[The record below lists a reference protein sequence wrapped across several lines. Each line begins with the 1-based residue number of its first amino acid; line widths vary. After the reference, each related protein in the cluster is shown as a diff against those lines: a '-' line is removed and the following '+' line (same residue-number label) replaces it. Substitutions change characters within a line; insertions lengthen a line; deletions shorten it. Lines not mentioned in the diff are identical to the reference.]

1 MLNIMIYDL
10 GLDFVFTSTWDVN
23 NTNVSV
29 IGPIHSTHRVTDR
42 LGGRKLGLIRN
53 NGGFCAAGE
62 NFSKNDQ
69 DQ

>member
-1 MLNIMIYDL
+1 MMVGKRWASDCAQCPMDDDHAHA
-10 GLDFVFTSTWDVN
+10 GAEWAK
-23 NTNVSV
+23 
-29 IGPIHSTHRVTDR
+29 HRVTDR
-42 LGGRKLGLIRN
+42 LGGRKLGPIRN

>member
-1 MLNIMIYDL
+1 MQQATDID
-10 GLDFVFTSTWDVN
+10 DTDTDVD
-23 NTNVSV
+23 T
-29 IGPIHSTHRVTDR
+29 GGDGYWVTDR
-42 LGGRKLGLIRN
+42 LGGRKLVPFRN